1 MNKKFEYYPNYSDPN
16 FYEKIVK
23 KKEFYIN
30 KIPKDRK
37 SELENCDT
45 SKKFELLPQQS
56 FLKNF
61 INMDT
66 PYQSMLIFHGVG
78 VGKTISAVSIAEN
91 FSEMLENLDS
101 RVYVL
106 TSGNE
111 TKVNFRDKGIL
122 SPVSGEKYMTKDER
136 QMVKELTILDT
147 PNARE
152 EVKRIQRRVDARIK
166 RQGRYK
172 LLGYEKF
179 VHQTIGAAVKDKKT
193 GKDKKDEQGN
203 IVRQIIGS
211 PITNLDNSILIID
224 EAHRVVN
231 ENDYGEAIRYVLTKS
246 TNFRLILL
254 TATPMFHG
262 PDKIVELINLLHLP
276 GNPVIS
282 HEMLFSKMDH
292 NLGEYVLKKD
302 ALKIVKELTKG
313 YISYARGKDP
323 NTFPNRIDVGEIPQ
337 PDDIP
342 KRDYAKHTKVVRC
355 EMSGIQLRTYKKNYD
370 GTKSKNNIYMSNMVL
385 PNPDSTELGL
395 YSTDDLRKIQNAPI
409 NWLKKNKITVNDT
422 ENGIIISGEFLRGE
436 NLKEYSMK
444 YYKLLK
450 NMLDACNE
458 KSGLIFIYIE
468 DIVGVGLNMLKEIL
482 LNNGYIEYISDL
494 QKNSNDNTLDA
505 ITGLPRHK
513 YKGENYSPARFIT
526 IYGESDMKYRS
537 KLIQRFTSPDNENGE
552 FIKVCLGSKVTRE
565 SIDFKNIRQIHIMN
579 AQWEF
584 GSLEQIV
591 GRGIRNCSHA
601 GKTGEKRNVYVYKY
615 VSSLPGKKYQESLE
629 EKMYREEEKVDIVT
643 KQIERAMKEAAV
655 DCVLNKYGNVFPE
668 EITSSKGCEKKD
680 KCPALCEYQECNYQ
694 CDYSLPKDKLGYY
707 DELKPSQL
715 NTDTYTIGMAKREIE
730 IIKKLV
736 DELYKIN
743 YVYTIEYL
751 LDSIYSN
758 PNNKYLEEKYIFL
771 ALTQMIDNKEQI
783 TDRFGIPGY
792 IIYRGIYYIFQP
804 VNAND
809 TLTVE
814 ERIIPSFDNYKKIRK
829 LGKVLKEKIGKET
842 LEEPK
847 KIMKIDVESVAKLV
861 LKELESKQNNFEI
874 NKLLGNQRLSVQE
887 KIIEMVISEET
898 PDTVKGKVINNYM
911 NYLIQSKDIINFSS
925 VSTENVKPNDIIGY
939 ALIYKKPKIYLN
951 KKWRDATKYLN
962 DEAKIKLKNK
972 REMAPENGVIIG
984 YMSENKDGAVLK
996 LRPHIEIST
1005 DDRRKIPSGF
1015 VCKQSSNKDKI
1026 FDIAKKLNIKMST
1039 GETINTI
1046 CDTIEDTL
1054 RKYQLQKK
1062 DGKTWLY
1069 EIYEFTE

>member
-1 MNKKFEYYPNYSDPN
+1 MSKFEYYPNYSDPR

-37 SELENCDT
+37 TEMENCDT

-101 RVYVL
+101 KIYVL

-122 SPVSGEKYMTKDER
+122 SPVSGEKYMTREER

-152 EVKRIQRRVDARIK
+152 EVKRIHRRVDARIK
-166 RQGRYK
+166 RQGKYK
-172 LLGYEKF
+172 LVGYEKF
-179 VHQTIGAAVKDKKT
+179 VHQTIGAVVKDKKT

-203 IVRQIIGS
+203 VMRQIIGS

-231 ENDYGEAIRYVLTKS
+231 ENDYGESIRYVLTRS

-276 GNPVIS
+276 SKPVVS
-282 HEMLFSKMDH
+282 YDMLF
-292 NLGEYVLKKD
+292 NGGNQLKKD
-302 ALKIVKELTKG
+302 ALKIIANLTKG

-323 NTFPNRIDVGEIPQ
+323 NTFPNRIDIGEIPA
-337 PDDIP
+337 PDDVS
-342 KRDYAKHTKVVRC
+342 KREHARHTKVVRC
-355 EMSGIQLRTYKKNYD
+355 EMTGMQLKTYKKNYD

-385 PNPDSTELGL
+385 PNPDSNEVGL

-409 NWLKKNKITVNDT
+409 NWLKKNKITVNETDT
-422 ENGIIISGEFLRGE
+422 GVIISGEFLRGE

-450 NMLDACNE
+450 NMLDATNE

-468 DIVGVGLNMLKEIL
+468 DIVGVGLNMIKEIL
-482 LNNGYIEYISDL
+482 LNNGYLEYISDL
-494 QKNSNDNTLDA
+494 QKNSNDSTLDA
-505 ITGLPRHK
+505 ITGLPRNK
-513 YKGENYSPARFIT
+513 YKGSNFSPSRFIT
-526 IYGESDMKYRS
+526 IYGESDMKYRN
-537 KLIQRFTSPDNENGE
+537 KLIQRFTSPDNQNGE

-643 KQIERAMKEAAV
+643 KQIERVLKEGAV

-668 EITSSKGCEKKD
+668 EIISSKGCEKRD
-680 KCPALCEYQECNYQ
+680 DCPALCEYQECNYK
-694 CDYSLPKDKLGYY
+694 CEFELLPKDKLGFYP
-707 DELKPSQL
+707 ELKPSQL
-715 NTDTYTIGMAKREIE
+715 NTDTYTINMAKREVE
-730 IIKKLV
+730 IIKKIIDNLFK
-736 DELYKIN
+736 LN
-743 YVYTIEYL
+743 YVYTIENL
-751 LDSIYSN
+751 LDEIYN
-758 PNNKYLEEKYIFL
+758 DPNNKYLEEKYIFL
-771 ALTQMIDNKEQI
+771 ALTQMIDNKEEI

-792 IIYRGIYYIFQP
+792 IIYRGVYYIFQP
-804 VNAND
+804 MNASD
-809 TLTVE
+809 SLTVE
-814 ERIIPSFDNYKKIRK
+814 ERIIPSFDNYKKVRK

-847 KIMKIDVESVAKLV
+847 KIMKIDTEAVAKMII
-861 LKELESKQNNFEI
+861 KQLENLSKSKILEI
-874 NKLLGNQRLSVQE
+874 NKLLGSQRLSVQE
-887 KIIEMVISEET
+887 KILEIVIEEDLS
-898 PDTVKGKVINNYM
+898 DVKGMVINNYS

-925 VSTENVKPNDIIGY
+925 VSTEKVGPNEIIGY

-972 REMAPENGVIIG
+972 REILPENKVIIG
-984 YMSENKDGAVLK
+984 YISENKDGAVLK
-996 LRPHIEIST
+996 LRPHIEITT

-1026 FDIAKKLNIKMST
+1026 FEIAKKLNIKVSS

-1069 EIYEFTE
+1069 EIYQQ